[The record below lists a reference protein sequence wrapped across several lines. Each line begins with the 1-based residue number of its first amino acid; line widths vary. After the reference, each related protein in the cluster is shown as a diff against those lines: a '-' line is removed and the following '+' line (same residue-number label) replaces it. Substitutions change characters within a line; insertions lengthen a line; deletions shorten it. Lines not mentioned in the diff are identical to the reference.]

1 MLQDDV
7 IVMPKKKILFVTH
20 KIFPYLPVDEETLG
34 KELPQKLSSRG
45 FEIRTFM
52 PKFGA
57 INERRNQLHEVIRL
71 SGMNI
76 VINNTDHPLVLK
88 VASLQPARIQVYFI
102 DNDDYFIKSPD
113 DEDVLGSNRQDNDE
127 RAIFFARGTAETVK
141 KLRWEPEIVHV
152 SGWITSLLP
161 FYLRKIYGKD
171 PIYYRTKIIYSVL
184 PGEITGGLD
193 KDFFNKLLEEGFK
206 DEELKPYAELPLNTN
221 LLHRLAIDHSD
232 AVIFHE
238 ENPDEEILSFARN
251 AKVPVLLHSD
261 LDSDGKIISDFYT
274 KLIDEKE

>member
-1 MLQDDV
+1 
-7 IVMPKKKILFVTH
+7 MPKKKILFVTH

-52 PKFGA
+52 PKFGMV
-57 INERRNQLHEVIRL
+57 NERRNQLHEVIRL

-76 VINNTDHPLVLK
+76 LINNNDHPLVIK

-102 DNDDYFIKSPD
+102 DNDDYFIKSAD
-113 DEDVLGSNRQDNDE
+113 DEDVLGSNRKDNDE

-161 FYLRKIYGKD
+161 IYLRKLYANDSIYIRAKV
-171 PIYYRTKIIYSVL
+171 IYSVL
-184 PGEITGGLD
+184 PGEITGGID
-193 KDFFNKLLEEGFK
+193 KEFFNKLKEEGLS
-206 DEELKPYAELPLNTN
+206 DEDLKPYEEEELNTN
-221 LLHRLAIDHSD
+221 LLHKIAIRNSD

-238 ENPDEEILSFARN
+238 EDPDKELLSLAQSKEIPILF
-251 AKVPVLLHSD
+251 HSD
-261 LDSDGKIISDFYT
+261 LDSDGKIISDFY
-274 KLIDEKE
+274 KQLIDEKE

>member
-1 MLQDDV
+1 
-7 IVMPKKKILFVTH
+7 MPKKRILFVTH
-20 KIFPYLPVDEETLG
+20 KIFPYLPVEEETLG

-52 PKFGA
+52 PKFGT

-102 DNDDYFIKSPD
+102 DNDDYFIKSAE
-113 DEDVLGSNRQDNDE
+113 DEDVLGSNRKDNDE

-161 FYLRKIYGKD
+161 FYLRKLYDKD
-171 PIYYRTKIIYSVL
+171 PIYARTKIIYSVL
-184 PGEITGGLD
+184 PGEITGGID
-193 KDFFNKLLEEGFK
+193 KDIFSKLIEEGFA
-206 DEELKPYAELPLNTN
+206 EEQLDPYMQLPLSTN
-221 LLHRLAIDHSD
+221 LLHRMAIENSD

-238 ENPDEEILSFARN
+238 ENPDEEMLSLASR
-251 AKVPVLLHSD
+251 AEIPVLLHSE
-261 LDSDGKIISDFYT
+261 LDKDGKIISDFY
-274 KLIDEKE
+274 KQLIDEKL